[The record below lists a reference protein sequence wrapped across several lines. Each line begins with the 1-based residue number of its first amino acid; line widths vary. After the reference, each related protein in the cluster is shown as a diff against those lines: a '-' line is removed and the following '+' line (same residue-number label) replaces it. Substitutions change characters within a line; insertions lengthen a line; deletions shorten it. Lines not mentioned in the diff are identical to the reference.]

1 MPKGIDNRA
10 ITPPV
15 IVVLQRRANNST
27 CSHSLRKNG
36 IRIIN
41 SKYQPHR
48 SPTKLNR

>member
-15 IVVLQRRANNST
+15 IVVLQRRANNSAG
-27 CSHSLRKNG
+27 SHSLRKHG

-41 SKYQPHR
+41 NKHQPHSR
-48 SPTKLNR
+48 PTKLNR